1 MTSKT
6 RVCILGAGPSG
17 TAALRAFASAA
28 AKGET
33 IPELVCFEKQADWG
47 GLWQYSY
54 RTGVD
59 ELGEPVHG
67 SMYRYLWSNGPKEAL
82 EFADYSFIDHF
93 REPISSYPPRPAML
107 DYIVGRL
114 NKAGVRQFCRFR
126 HAVRWVTFDDATH
139 KFTVTVHD
147 LNADCIYSELFDF
160 VITATGHFSV
170 PNVPHFEGIDTFNGR
185 LLHAH
190 DFRDALEFKGK
201 DVLVV
206 GSSYSAEDIGSQCF
220 KYGCKSVTLSWR
232 SKKPNLP
239 WPASFVEVPLL
250 LKVTDGNL
258 CHFADGESK
267 RVDAIILCTGY
278 LFSFPFLSEQLHLRT
293 ANRLATNDLFNGV
306 VFVHNPHL
314 FFVGMQDQWFSFNMF
329 DLQAW
334 YARDVILGKIAVPK
348 DKAVLLADVA
358 RRVAAEDVADPIVYQ
373 GEYLKELQKQ
383 TDYPAFNIDGMAAM
397 LHEWKHHKKEDMMTF
412 RDKQFKS
419 VISHT
424 MSAKHHTPW
433 LSCLDDSLEDYVR
446 KEAQK
451 K

>member
-1 MTSKT
+1 MEATPLPTS
-6 RVCILGAGPSG
+6 
-17 TAALRAFASAA
+17 
-28 AKGET
+28 
-33 IPELVCFEKQADWG
+33 
-47 GLWQYSY
+47 
-54 RTGVD
+54 
-59 ELGEPVHG
+59 
-67 SMYRYLWSNGPKEAL
+67 
-82 EFADYSFIDHF
+82 
-93 REPISSYPPRPAML
+93 
-107 DYIVGRL
+107 
-114 NKAGVRQFCRFR
+114 
-126 HAVRWVTFDDATH
+126 
-139 KFTVTVHD
+139 
-147 LNADCIYSELFDF
+147 
-160 VITATGHFSV
+160 
-170 PNVPHFEGIDTFNGR
+170 
-185 LLHAH
+185 LLP
-190 DFRDALEFKGK
+190 
-201 DVLVV
+201 
-206 GSSYSAEDIGSQCF
+206 
-220 KYGCKSVTLSWR
+220 WR
-232 SKKPNLP
+232 NKKPNLL
-239 WPASFVEVPLL
+239 WPANFVEVPLL

-258 CHFADGESK
+258 CHFANGESK

-278 LFSFPFLSEQLHLRT
+278 LFSFPFLSKQLHLRT

-306 VFVHNPHL
+306 VFVHNPRL

-358 RRVAAEDVADPIVYQ
+358 RRVAAEDVAADPIVYQ